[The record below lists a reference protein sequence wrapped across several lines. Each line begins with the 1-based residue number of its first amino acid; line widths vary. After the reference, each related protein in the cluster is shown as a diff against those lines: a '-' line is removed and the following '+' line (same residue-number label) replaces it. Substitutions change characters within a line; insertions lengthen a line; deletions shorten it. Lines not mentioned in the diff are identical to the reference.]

1 MKSLLDFSD
10 VIFTGGSGRS
20 GTTIVGKML
29 GRHPDVQV
37 ASPIEI
43 KFLTAGN
50 GLLDVVENRRFHK
63 NGKPVIRKD
72 GNLTKFEKCILNK
85 WWIRESKDGDKT
97 GLHLGIGRDLLEEFL
112 SQLRLDIEIDRE
124 QAARNFFRKFV
135 NSQLAQRRRSR
146 WVDTTPPNLMRS
158 SAIST
163 LLPGSKFIHMVR
175 DGRDVACSVVREKW
189 GPSEHFEA
197 LEWWR
202 KRLLTV
208 LDESKKNPDSILHVW
223 LEELIHHER
232 DKTFH
237 NIADFAKLSDSPK
250 MYSYFNE
257 EMQPKSA
264 NSQRWKNEIKK
275 AKKFSAR
282 YEEIIEELIS
292 RGLPAPKKQF

>member
-1 MKSLLDFSD
+1 VKSSLDFSD
-10 VIFTGGSGRS
+10 IIFTGGSGRS

-112 SQLRLDIEIDRE
+112 SQLRLDMEIDRE
-124 QAARNFFRKFV
+124 QAAREFFRKFV
-135 NSQLAQRRRSR
+135 NSQLVQRQRSR

-232 DKTFH
+232 DKTFQ
-237 NIADFAKLSDSPK
+237 NIADFAELSDSPK